1 MKVKCDHR
9 SKFSNLSNWKEEAW
23 KKTLLWKKTYFE
35 LQLKAD
41 KPHSSLKQT
50 GTFLGWRVFPP
61 KQHICSAIDNAR
73 CAIFHNF
80 HYLLKQLYLMILYQ
94 MKGYLVKINTVELCS

>member
-1 MKVKCDHR
+1 MR
-9 SKFSNLSNWKEEAW
+9 
-23 KKTLLWKKTYFE
+23 
-35 LQLKAD
+35 LKAD

-61 KQHICSAIDNAR
+61 KQHIICSAIDNAR

-94 MKGYLVKINTVELCS
+94 MKGYLVKISTVELCS